1 MRKLLYSSVLLTKLE
16 DPKHLTIAQRERVVK
31 DGLRDRE
38 DSVRVAAGKVVD
50 AWFECIVSEGSGDG
64 TVTGDVVGFLQVFNV
79 VESGAGT
86 AADALQSLFVT
97 RKRVLDEI
105 VFNGLCS
112 NVFSYVNQVSD
123 NGSRLVLERADCGI
137 GTLRPRFCRL
147 LSEQERQ
154 EQSRCSVSACSNCIR
169 LPYTRG
175 MQCLP

>member
-1 MRKLLYSSVLLTKLE
+1 MRKLLYSPVLLTKLE

-50 AWFECIVSEGSGDG
+50 AWFESIVSEGSGDG

-112 NVFSYVNQVSD
+112 NVFSYVN
-123 NGSRLVLERADCGI
+123 
-137 GTLRPRFCRL
+137 
-147 LSEQERQ
+147 
-154 EQSRCSVSACSNCIR
+154 
-169 LPYTRG
+169 
-175 MQCLP
+175 